1 MQSDLI
7 RPSRRFLSPARGVL
21 LGCVLLAAPAI
32 AYAQSPP
39 QTASPLP
46 AKWGDAVTS
55 LAGKVEGLAEQGGP
69 ASLEI
74 KNISSLNAADVSE
87 ISQALQG
94 ELAQR
99 LHLATGSAAET
110 QITVTL
116 SENITGYVWVAQV
129 HSGNSERTAVV
140 TIPRETKVE
149 FRGEQP
155 AVSLERKAVWSQPEP
170 FLDFALDSATPAGVP
185 QMIVLEPNRIVSY
198 ESHDGKWMPGA
209 TIALHPT
216 AALPRDVRGMI
227 WEGAGE
233 LELFLPGE
241 SCSGTSPSIVSLSCA
256 PFPSTNP
263 EMNWPVVAGRSQ
275 RVNATFQANRNFFD
289 GMAPG
294 GGQTD
299 AKLPAFY
306 TAAATS
312 AAGDASWLVAEL
324 DGKTHLYDGAA
335 DASATFSG
343 WGDGIAAVQS
353 GCGADPE
360 VLVTGTGDWTQPD
373 HVQMYEIR
381 DRQALTTGQPLDFPG
396 PILALWPST
405 DLKSARVVSRNL
417 QTGMYEASIVSVSCG
432 E

>member
-1 MQSDLI
+1 MRSDSI
-7 RPSRRFLSPARGVL
+7 RPSRRFLLPSHGIL
-21 LGCVLLAAPAI
+21 LACVLLAGPAI
-32 AYAQSPP
+32 GHAQSPP
-39 QTASPLP
+39 HTASPLP
-46 AKWGDAVTS
+46 ANWNDAVIS
-55 LAGKVEGLAEQGGP
+55 LAGQIAGLAEQGAT

-74 KNISSLNAADVSE
+74 KNISSLDAADVSE

-99 LHLATGSAAET
+99 LHLATEAAAET

-116 SENITGYVWVAQV
+116 SENIAGYVWVAEV
-129 HSGNSERTAVV
+129 RGKNSKQTAIV
-140 TIPRETKVE
+140 TIPQEARVE
-149 FRGEQP
+149 FRGER
-155 AVSLERKAVWSQPEP
+155 ATLSLERKAVWRQPEP
-170 FLDFALDSATPAGVP
+170 FLDFALDSATPAGIP
-185 QMIVLEPNRIVSY
+185 QMIVLEPARVVSY
-198 ESHDGKWMPGA
+198 ESHDGKWMPAA

-227 WEGAGE
+227 WEGTGE

-241 SCSGTSPSIVSLSCA
+241 SCSGMSSSILSLSCA

-263 EMNWPVVAGRSQ
+263 EMNWPLVAGGSQ
-275 RVNATFQANRNFFD
+275 RVNATFQTNRNFFD
-289 GMAPG
+289 GMTPG
-294 GGQTD
+294 GGQTK

-312 AAGDASWLVAEL
+312 APGDANWLVASL
-324 DGKTHLYDGAA
+324 DGRTRLYDGAA
-335 DASATFSG
+335 DVSATFSG
-343 WGDGIAAVQS
+343 WGDGIAALQS
-353 GCGADPE
+353 GCSADAE
-360 VLVTGTGDWTQPD
+360 VLATGTGDWTQPD

-381 DRQALTTGQPLDFPG
+381 DRQALAAGPPLDFPG

-417 QTGMYEASIVSVSCG
+417 QTGMYEASIISVSCG